1 MKKMLFIL
9 AVLVLCAFAAFGG
22 VVLAIGSDAALAF
35 VGFKSAPTE
44 QAADDGMGHEPAET
58 EETHAA
64 DGHSAGGDKAGGDKA
79 GKMPVMPFPEIIV
92 NVTDTSLE
100 GRQTSRFLK
109 LNMLLVF
116 DDTQDG
122 ADRLVAR
129 EIYLRDSFQDFL
141 RQLHVSDLKGSHGL
155 VMMKTELLRRARAVG
170 HTDAPVEIL
179 IADMVIQ

>member
-1 MKKMLFIL
+1 M
-9 AVLVLCAFAAFGG
+9 
-22 VVLAIGSDAALAF
+22 
-35 VGFKSAPTE
+35 
-44 QAADDGMGHEPAET
+44 
-58 EETHAA
+58 
-64 DGHSAGGDKAGGDKA
+64 
-79 GKMPVMPFPEIIV
+79 

-100 GRQTSRFLK
+100 GRQSSRFLK

-141 RQLHVSDLKGSHGL
+141 RQLHVSDLRGSHGL
-155 VMMKTELLRRARAVG
+155 VMLKTELLRRARAVG